1 MFDQKVAA
9 GKKITGAVTK
19 NMVVIIVAMTPAT
32 SMPVSVKKTP
42 VFMEAVLSPRA
53 LETMIATAKS
63 AQCLFCRS

>member
-9 GKKITGAVTK
+9 GKKINGAVTK

-32 SMPVSVKKTP
+32 PVSVKKTP